1 MENDPYTQE
10 TVADLQ
16 AIGSCFSTDAA
27 LIAAIVAGVL
37 LMIAAALV
45 SGSKVAFLS
54 INTQQIRTLR
64 KSKKITART
73 ALKFIDKPEELLA
86 LTSVLNCIN
95 YVAVAILFMYV
106 TRQPLSFLHP
116 ALCLVIQVAIITPIL
131 LVFCEVMPKMLARQ
145 NPDGIIGFMSIPL
158 LIMSKIMKPLT
169 FFVARN
175 NRHVELQI
183 HKNQSISMDELSDV
197 IEENPTGLM
206 SEREMLK
213 GIIEF
218 GNIEVSEIMCPRVD
232 MVAIE
237 SKEPFEQVLKKITE
251 SGYSRIPVYT
261 DTFDQISGILYI
273 KDLLPYVNNKNGFQW
288 MTLIRP
294 PHFVPENKKINE
306 LLEEL
311 QMQKNHMAIVVDEY
325 GGTSGLVTME
335 DIIEM
340 IVGDI
345 SDEFD
350 EEESDFT
357 RVDENTYIFKGKTLL
372 SDFCDELEIDSE
384 TFAEAQGES
393 ESLAGLI
400 LEMKGELPRKNER
413 FECCG
418 FEFTVLEVDRRRITS
433 VKVHRK
439 IAAEPAPADQ

>member
-1 MENDPYTQE
+1 MENDAFTQGVMPDAVD
-10 TVADLQ
+10 VA
-16 AIGSCFSTDAA
+16 SCFSTKTI
-27 LIAAIVAGVL
+27 LILAIIGFVL
-37 LMIAAALV
+37 LLV
-45 SGSKVAFLS
+45 SGLMSGSKVAFLS
-54 INTQQIRTLR
+54 LNPQQKKALR
-64 KSKKITART
+64 KSNKLTSRVVLRLVGKI
-73 ALKFIDKPEELLA
+73 EELLA
-86 LTSVLNCIN
+86 LISVVNCFN
-95 YVAVAILFMYV
+95 YVVLAFVWIYATNPLLDFMPNILRYV
-106 TRQPLSFLHP
+106 VQLFVLVPL
-116 ALCLVIQVAIITPIL
+116 L
-131 LVFCEVMPKMLARQ
+131 LVLCEVAPKMFARQ
-145 NPDGIIGFMSIPL
+145 NPTLIVSMTAIPL
-158 LIMSKIMKPLT
+158 LVLGFVLKPVTYL
-169 FFVARN
+169 VARSN
-175 NRHVELQI
+175 KDIERQV

-197 IEENPTGLM
+197 IEDQSAGLI

-232 MVAIE
+232 MLAIE
-237 SKEPFEQVLKKITE
+237 SKEPFEQVLKKIME

-273 KDLLPYVNNKNGFQW
+273 KDLLPYVNNKNGFNWQS
-288 MTLIRP
+288 LIRP

-311 QMQKNHMAIVVDEY
+311 QLQKNHMAIVVDEY

-350 EEESDFT
+350 EEESNFT
-357 RVDENTYIFKGKTLL
+357 RIDTDTYIFKGKALL
-372 SDFCDELEIDSE
+372 SDFCDEMNLESDY
-384 TFAEAQGES
+384 FAEVQGES

-400 LEMKGELPRKNER
+400 LEMKGELPRKNEK

-418 FEFTVLEVDRRRITS
+418 FSFVVLDVDRRRITS
-433 VKVHRK
+433 VKVHRNV
-439 IAAEPAPADQ
+439 PADKDSEE

>member
-10 TVADLQ
+10 TIADIQ
-16 AIGSCFSTDAA
+16 AIGSCFSSDAA

-37 LMIAAALV
+37 LLIAAALV

-64 KSKKITART
+64 KSKKITARAAT
-73 ALKFIDKPEELLA
+73 KFIDKPEELLA

-95 YVAVAILFMYV
+95 YVVIAILFMYV

-116 ALCLVIQVAIITPIL
+116 VLCLVLQVVVITPFL

-145 NPDGIIGFMSIPL
+145 NPDGLIGFMSIPL
-158 LIMSKIMKPLT
+158 LVMSKILKPLT

-197 IEENPTGLM
+197 IEENSTGLM

-251 SGYSRIPVYT
+251 S
-261 DTFDQISGILYI
+261 
-273 KDLLPYVNNKNGFQW
+273 
-288 MTLIRP
+288 
-294 PHFVPENKKINE
+294 
-306 LLEEL
+306 
-311 QMQKNHMAIVVDEY
+311 
-325 GGTSGLVTME
+325 
-335 DIIEM
+335 
-340 IVGDI
+340 
-345 SDEFD
+345 
-350 EEESDFT
+350 
-357 RVDENTYIFKGKTLL
+357 
-372 SDFCDELEIDSE
+372 
-384 TFAEAQGES
+384 
-393 ESLAGLI
+393 
-400 LEMKGELPRKNER
+400 
-413 FECCG
+413 
-418 FEFTVLEVDRRRITS
+418 
-433 VKVHRK
+433 
-439 IAAEPAPADQ
+439 

>member
-1 MENDPYTQE
+1 MF
-10 TVADLQ
+10 A
-16 AIGSCFSTDAA
+16 
-27 LIAAIVAGVL
+27 
-37 LMIAAALV
+37 
-45 SGSKVAFLS
+45 
-54 INTQQIRTLR
+54 
-64 KSKKITART
+64 
-73 ALKFIDKPEELLA
+73 
-86 LTSVLNCIN
+86 
-95 YVAVAILFMYV
+95 
-106 TRQPLSFLHP
+106 H
-116 ALCLVIQVAIITPIL
+116 
-131 LVFCEVMPKMLARQ
+131 Q
-145 NPDGIIGFMSIPL
+145 NLDGIIGFMSIPL

-273 KDLLPYVNNKNGFQW
+273 KDLLPYVNTKNGFKW

-306 LLEEL
+306 
-311 QMQKNHMAIVVDEY
+311 
-325 GGTSGLVTME
+325 
-335 DIIEM
+335 
-340 IVGDI
+340 
-345 SDEFD
+345 
-350 EEESDFT
+350 
-357 RVDENTYIFKGKTLL
+357 
-372 SDFCDELEIDSE
+372 
-384 TFAEAQGES
+384 
-393 ESLAGLI
+393 
-400 LEMKGELPRKNER
+400 
-413 FECCG
+413 
-418 FEFTVLEVDRRRITS
+418 
-433 VKVHRK
+433 
-439 IAAEPAPADQ
+439 

>member
-1 MENDPYTQE
+1 MSNTID
-10 TVADLQ
+10 V
-16 AIGSCFSTDAA
+16 GSCFFSSTPF
-27 LIAAIVAGVL
+27 LIGVIVLLIIVAG
-37 LMIAAALV
+37 LV
-45 SGSKVAFLS
+45 SGSKAAFLS
-54 INTQQIRTLR
+54 LDSDSIQKYR
-64 KSKKITART
+64 KSG
-73 ALKFIDKPEELLA
+73 KFTSRIAVKLIERIEELLA
-86 LTSVLNCIN
+86 VITVLNCFN
-95 YVAVAILFMYV
+95 YMAIAS
-106 TRQPLSFLHP
+106 LSFLVSKP
-116 ALCLVIQVAIITPIL
+116 LTASFSPVATIVL
-131 LVFCEVMPKMLARQ
+131 LVLVLLPTIMIFCEVMPKMFARHSQ
-145 NPDGIIGFMSIPL
+145 GFYVSFMAVPLYFMSKL
-158 LIMSKIMKPLT
+158 LKPAT
-169 FFVARN
+169 FLMTKN
-175 NRHVELQI
+175 NRGIERQV

-197 IEENPTGLM
+197 IEENPSGLM

-273 KDLLPYVNNKNGFQW
+273 KDLLPYVNNKNGFKW

-357 RVDENTYIFKGKTLL
+357 RIDENTYIFKGKTLL

-439 IAAEPAPADQ
+439 IAVEPAPADQ

>member
-1 MENDPYTQE
+1 METDHYAQE
-10 TVADLQ
+10 LTSNNFDV
-16 AIGSCFSTDAA
+16 GSCFFSSTPFIIGVIV
-27 LIAAIVAGVL
+27 LLVIVAG
-37 LMIAAALV
+37 LV

-54 INTQQIRTLR
+54 LDSDSIQKYR
-64 KSKKITART
+64 KSGRYTSRVAVKLIER
-73 ALKFIDKPEELLA
+73 IEELLA
-86 LTSVLNCIN
+86 LVTVLNCFN
-95 YVAVAILFMYV
+95 YTAIASLSFFVAKPILASFSPIVAI
-106 TRQPLSFLHP
+106 
-116 ALCLVIQVAIITPIL
+116 ALTALVL
-131 LVFCEVMPKMLARQ
+131 LPVIMLFCEVMPKMFARHSQ
-145 NPDGIIGFMSIPL
+145 GFYVSFMAVPLYFMSKL
-158 LIMSKIMKPLT
+158 LKPAT
-169 FFVARN
+169 FLMTKN
-175 NRHVELQI
+175 NRGIERQV

-197 IEENPTGLM
+197 IEENSTGLM

-273 KDLLPYVNNKNGFQW
+273 KDLLPYVNNKNGFKW

-357 RVDENTYIFKGKTLL
+357 RIDENTYIFKGKTLL
-372 SDFCDELEIDSE
+372 SDFCDELSIDSE
-384 TFAEAQGES
+384 TFADVQGES
-393 ESLAGLI
+393 ESVAGLI

-439 IAAEPAPADQ
+439 IEEKPTPDEQ

>member
-10 TVADLQ
+10 TVADIQ
-16 AIGSCFSTDAA
+16 AIGSCFSSDI
-27 LIAAIVAGVL
+27 LVPAAIIIGVL
-37 LMIAAALV
+37 LLLAAAFV

-54 INTQQIRTLR
+54 VGTQQIKTLR
-64 KSKKITART
+64 KSKRFASRA

-95 YVAVAILFMYV
+95 YVGIAVLFMYV
-106 TRQPLSFLHP
+106 MRQPLSILHP
-116 ALCLVIQVAIITPIL
+116 VLSMALQIVVLVPFL
-131 LVFCEVMPKMLARQ
+131 LIFCEVMPKMIARQ
-145 NPDGIIGFMSIPL
+145 NPNGFISLMAVPL
-158 LIMSKIMKPLT
+158 LIMSKLMKPIT

-197 IEENPTGLM
+197 IEENSTGLM

-273 KDLLPYVNNKNGFQW
+273 KDLLPYVNNKNGFKW

-311 QMQKNHMAIVVDEY
+311 QMQKNHMAMVVDEY

-357 RVDENTYIFKGKTLL
+357 RIDENTYIFKGKTLL
-372 SDFCDELEIDSE
+372 SDFCDELSIDSE
-384 TFAEAQGES
+384 TFAEVQGES
-393 ESLAGLI
+393 ESVAGLI

-439 IAAEPAPADQ
+439 IEEKPTSDEQ